1 MRQFGARAARARTRW
16 LAASLLVVAVVLS
29 ACSGST
35 LTASR
40 VAGSTSAGSTDTA
53 AGTGPGPG
61 ASPGGSPASDSG
73 TSASQS
79 APHPGSPTKA
89 GASAARPATSS
100 KSSSASGHATPA
112 PGSSAGSDSST
123 TDSTTDPSA
132 TDGSSD
138 GSDPSVT
145 IGGFTSSPGATPS
158 PVASCNPTVPPV
170 QQVGITDARTA
181 RVNPDGSITFTT
193 SFSSAA
199 DTKIMAVLGL
209 DSNVAV
215 AGAVITF
222 VRIFGCKYTPSQTY
236 TLTKPLTHFEVE
248 FSAGG
253 QPFTPGHYR
262 LRFYLNNKAGADI
275 SYDIH

>member
-1 MRQFGARAARARTRW
+1 MRQFGARAARARCRW
-16 LAASLLVVAVVLS
+16 LTASLLVVTVVLT

-35 LTASR
+35 PKASP

-53 AGTGPGPG
+53 AGPVPGPG
-61 ASPGGSPASDSG
+61 ATAGGSPASVSG

-79 APHPGSPTKA
+79 APHPGSTTKA
-89 GASAARPATSS
+89 GSSAAGPATSS
-100 KSSSASGHATPA
+100 RSSSSSGHATPA
-112 PGSSAGSDSST
+112 PGSSAGSDS
-123 TDSTTDPSA
+123 STTDPSA

-193 SFSSAA
+193 SFSSAS
-199 DTKIMAVLGL
+199 DHKIMAVLGL

-215 AGAVITF
+215 AGSVITF

-248 FSAGG
+248 FSSGS

-275 SYDIH
+275 SYDVH